1 MKSMRWGR
9 WLLVPVAAA
18 GIWYVALLSGL
29 VAVGVL
35 DALCPADEMV
45 SGLCTAPWHATAVDV
60 LIVAYAAVTAFGIV
74 VVCGFLAPAHKLTV
88 ALIAFVRRPVRS
100 LCRQRGHDVA
110 AVHRSG
116 RGRLGRARPRRVAME
131 QPCDATLTHAVGFRH
146 RPVSE
151 ARRSNVPAQA
161 RASEWRRR
169 LHP

>member
-88 ALIAFVRRPVRS
+88 ALIAFVCGA
-100 LCRQRGHDVA
+100 LFA
-110 AVHRSG
+110 AFA
-116 RGRLGRARPRRVAME
+116 GRARPRRVAME

>member
-88 ALIAFVRRPVRS
+88 ALIAFVCGALIAAFAASEGTMWPPFIA
-100 LCRQRGHDVA
+100 A
-110 AVHRSG
+110 AVGGSAGLVLAASRWSN
-116 RGRLGRARPRRVAME
+116 RVT
-131 QPCDATLTHAVGFRH
+131 P
-146 RPVSE
+146 P
-151 ARRSNVPAQA
+151 
-161 RASEWRRR
+161 
-169 LHP
+169 